1 VLEGLKTL
9 GVQAMVSGIAS
20 YGFDVPGDELLTP
33 LTPGEGDRL
42 TRGEILVDT
51 QAHTSWGAA
60 VTARM
65 FLPMQLTSVWEQLTD
80 YPRWVQFF
88 PDINRSEVLLERA
101 DRSWKRLYQA
111 ATKNFLIFQ
120 AQVDIHLKVFEQYLK
135 GQRSRIQFRM
145 ERGSFNDFSADL
157 HLEQY
162 QDGTLLTYQ
171 VKATPSIP
179 VPSVF
184 IQQAIR
190 MDLPANLEQMRQVLM
205 RG

>member
-1 VLEGLKTL
+1 
-9 GVQAMVSGIAS
+9 MVSGIAS
-20 YGFDVPGDELLTP
+20 HGFDVPADEPGAIAP
-33 LTPGEGDRL
+33 LNPGEGDRL

-88 PDINRSEVLLERA
+88 PDINHSEVLLERA

-111 ATKNFLIFQ
+111 ATKNFLLFQ

-135 GQRSRIQFRM
+135 GKRSRIQFRM

-162 QDGTLLTYQ
+162 GDGTLLTYQ

-184 IQQAIR
+184 VQQAIR
-190 MDLPANLEQMRQVLM
+190 MDLPANLEQMRRVLL

>member
-1 VLEGLKTL
+1 
-9 GVQAMVSGIAS
+9 MVGGIAS
-20 YGFDVPGDELLTP
+20 HGFDVPAEEPSAIATLH
-33 LTPGEGDRL
+33 PGEGARL
-42 TRGEILVDT
+42 TQGEILVDT
-51 QAHTSWGAA
+51 QTHTAWGAA

-65 FLPMQLTSVWEQLTD
+65 FLPMHLTAAWEQLTD

-88 PDINRSEVLLERA
+88 PDITRSEVVLERS

-111 ATKNFLIFQ
+111 ATKNFFIFQ

-145 ERGSFNDFSADL
+145 ERGSFHDFSADL

-162 QDGTLLTYQ
+162 ENGTLLTYQ
-171 VKATPSIP
+171 VKATPAIP

-190 MDLPANLEQMRQVLM
+190 MDLPANMEQMRRVLL